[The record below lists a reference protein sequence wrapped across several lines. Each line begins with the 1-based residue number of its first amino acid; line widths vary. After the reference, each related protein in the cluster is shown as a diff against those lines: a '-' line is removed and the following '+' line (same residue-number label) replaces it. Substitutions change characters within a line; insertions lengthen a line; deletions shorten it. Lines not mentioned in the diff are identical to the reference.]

1 MMQFSDSI
9 HIADTVMV
17 IEINE
22 PISFFQYISQP
33 NTIIAIAAIFVSIT
47 AVIFSIIYN
56 RKTFNLTKKHNILST
71 KPILTSEIVK
81 DYSSGEIIIALANN
95 GLGPAQI
102 KRISFRYLN
111 YHNLNLKSLIN
122 DLLINGV
129 FPCTFTFGKISL
141 LTPSSDYCLAE
152 KSKINLFEAIIT
164 KTESENIENILKT
177 LGSFKINVT
186 YYDIYDTE
194 FVLNE
199 RLDGKDDKQTV

>member
-22 PISFFQYISQP
+22 SISFFQYISQP
-33 NTIIAIAAIFVSIT
+33 NTIIAIVAIFVSIT

-111 YHNLNLKSLIN
+111 YHNLNLKLLIN
-122 DLLINGV
+122 DLLINDV
-129 FPCTFTFGKISL
+129 FPCTFTFDKISL
-141 LTPSSDYCLAE
+141 LTPSLDYCLAE
-152 KSKINLFEAIIT
+152 KSKINLFEAVIT
-164 KTESENIENILKT
+164 KTESKNIENILKT